1 MTSLP
6 LPRKFDLTP
15 LELIPPYIPSVYLG
29 VKSKVGKR
37 PKSNQDAPLVEF
49 SKRRVTSQKKI
60 TPQYNVPSV
69 GKPIQKSQ
77 KSTSTGAMARL
88 KYLDWSNPYVLQSI
102 GDNGINY
109 CPRDGVNAY
118 IGILY
123 KHNSNSNNSSFGDG
137 LDSSSGSQDCI
148 GVSACNNVP
157 LAVSSVN
164 EQSAVSTI
172 SGCVAVSSCNDSSLP
187 VSGSIIVSNWDSF
200 SSIEVNNFPD
210 TQNVSGTVNI
220 SQTET
225 LDVSGEVSSVITNF
239 PSIQEVSG
247 TVSSNVTFPISQTV
261 DGSLSV
267 DNFPATQT
275 VDGSVS
281 VSNLDEVSAVKVNNL
296 DEVSSLSVDNFPAT
310 QGVSG
315 TILDDIKSEIETSN
329 DNTANTLTLKRQV
342 INNDPQGLPVQTGLG
357 GLETSII
364 PSTNAYLS
372 RVFLDLDANNS
383 NPLTDTT
390 LVAAQGAGTKIVV
403 YGWSLSWVG
412 TTAASFSNFVITNG
426 GVAGGD
432 ILFGTIAPGTDVEV
446 SQTTLPYGLALSDNT
461 PLKFTSSE
469 VSGNL
474 YVYGTV
480 YYRVE

>member
-29 VKSKVGKR
+29 VKSKVGKH

-88 KYLDWSNPYVLQSI
+88 KYLDWSNPYVSQSI

-118 IGILY
+118 RAVVYG
-123 KHNSNSNNSSFGDG
+123 HNSNSNNSSFGDG

-372 RVFLDLDANNS
+372 RVFLDLDANSS